1 MHKVCLCGL
10 LHSDICGSL
19 YACYS
24 PQLFAA
30 YHVLRRLSMPR
41 HSPYALCALPFELCA
56 SLFSIQNCYPT
67 ILIIKLVV
75 FLICIYFSSL
85 FNFQVPY
92 TSSHIDSRL
101 ALVKCRK
108 IRWIFPQCALF
119 QVLKTY
125 VSTNLLYI
133 SNTVSD
139 VWKLIKFLRYCRF
152 NCTVISFVGGLVSLL
167 NHSLL
172 R

>member
-1 MHKVCLCGL
+1 MFQFGRFPSYTYFIQHMMHKVCLCGL

-92 TSSHIDSRL
+92 CKPLKGLAPEKIHFIDFVAETMNFFHSTVQRSKL
-101 ALVKCRK
+101 LNLSADD
-108 IRWIFPQCALF
+108 LF
-119 QVLKTY
+119 QTP
-125 VSTNLLYI
+125 
-133 SNTVSD
+133 
-139 VWKLIKFLRYCRF
+139 FLMYE
-152 NCTVISFVGGLVSLL
+152 S
-167 NHSLL
+167 
-172 R
+172 